1 MERSDVAVVEDDPA
15 SQKTLARV
23 LRAGG
28 YEAALYA
35 SAEEFLSSPL
45 PESPIGLLLDVHLSG
60 MSGLDLQR
68 RLRNEGS
75 TIPVIIITAFD
86 DARSREQAERVG
98 CVAYLR
104 QPCEAETILALLRSL
119 AHDEPSSNC
128 SIGLENRRSWKRSN
142 GSSFRLVIY
151 CAEEIGR
158 SSTWSVAVRY

>member
-1 MERSDVAVVEDDPA
+1 MTVRMPMPLVAVVEDDPA

-35 SAEEFLSSPL
+35 SAEDFLSAPPQS
-45 PESPIGLLLDVHLSG
+45 SPIGLLLDLHLSG

-86 DARSREQAERVG
+86 DARSREQAERAG

-104 QPCEAETILALLRSL
+104 KPCEAETILTLLRRL
-119 AHDEPSSNC
+119 ADDEC
-128 SIGLENRRSWKRSN
+128 SPK
-142 GSSFRLVIY
+142 
-151 CAEEIGR
+151 C
-158 SSTWSVAVRY
+158 

>member
-1 MERSDVAVVEDDPA
+1 MPLVAVVEDDPA

-35 SAEEFLSSPL
+35 SAEEFLCSPPQSSP
-45 PESPIGLLLDVHLSG
+45 IALLLDVHLSG

-86 DARSREQAERVG
+86 DARGRELAERVG

-104 QPCEAETILALLRSL
+104 KPCEAETILALLRRL

-128 SIGLENRRSWKRSN
+128 
-142 GSSFRLVIY
+142 
-151 CAEEIGR
+151 
-158 SSTWSVAVRY
+158 

>member
-1 MERSDVAVVEDDPA
+1 MLTETDAPSDNTVSLPMPLVAVVEDDPA

-35 SAEEFLSSPL
+35 SAEEFLSSP
-45 PESPIGLLLDVHLSG
+45 PQSSPIGLLLDVHLSG

-68 RLRNEGS
+68 RLRDEGS

-86 DARSREQAERVG
+86 DARSREQAERAG

-104 QPCEAETILALLRSL
+104 KPCEAETILALLRRL
-119 AHDEPSSNC
+119 AHDEPSSNH
-128 SIGLENRRSWKRSN
+128 
-142 GSSFRLVIY
+142 
-151 CAEEIGR
+151 
-158 SSTWSVAVRY
+158 

>member
-1 MERSDVAVVEDDPA
+1 MLTETDAPSDNTVTMPMPLVAVVEDDPA

-35 SAEEFLSSPL
+35 SAEEFLSSP
-45 PESPIGLLLDVHLSG
+45 PQSSPIGLLLDVHLSG

-86 DARSREQAERVG
+86 DARSREQAERAG

-104 QPCEAETILALLRSL
+104 KPCEAETILALLRRL

-128 SIGLENRRSWKRSN
+128 
-142 GSSFRLVIY
+142 
-151 CAEEIGR
+151 
-158 SSTWSVAVRY
+158 